1 MSLSLPEGC
10 DFYIARRSIPAD
22 YEMPS
27 LEVAIGF
34 YEMGYMIS
42 GDRTT
47 ITPAMTYTQHAGFL
61 GTLSPFIYHRTIPA
75 SSAPY
80 ESILV
85 KFTPSFVKPFTDLF
99 GIQALDKIFSHP
111 TNRFRPDDQNKIFH
125 LLMNMLEEYQ
135 EDSPYKDFNIQCMLF
150 QILTTVLQKRLPD
163 DSTIIHEAPL
173 TPPIIEAV
181 YYMEKHYAQ
190 KLNINMVAKISGFS
204 PAYFSRIFQSQL
216 GKSYSDYLCDI
227 RLKHVKELLLT
238 TDKSIAEIALE
249 TGYSYPGN
257 LTEQFK
263 RKTGITP
270 VHYRKNR

>member
-1 MSLSLPEGC
+1 MPLPLPKGC
-10 DFYIARRSIPAD
+10 DFYIVRRSMPAD

-27 LEVAIGF
+27 LEVTADF
-34 YEMGYMIS
+34 YEMGYLLS

-47 ITPAMTYTQHAGFL
+47 ITPAMTYTQHPGFL
-61 GTLSPFIYHRTIPA
+61 GTLSPFTYHRTIPA
-75 SSAPY
+75 SCAPY

-85 KFTPSFVKPFTDLF
+85 KFTSAFAKPFTDLF
-99 GIQALDKIFSHP
+99 GIQALDRVYSQP
-111 TNRFRPDDQNKIFH
+111 TNRFSPDDQNKILY

-135 EDSPYKDFNIQCMLF
+135 GDSPYKDFNIQCMLF
-150 QILTTVLQKRLPD
+150 QIFTAVLQKRLPD
-163 DSTIIHEAPL
+163 NSMIIHEAPL

-190 KLNINMVAKISGFS
+190 KLNIHMIAKVSGFS

-216 GKSYSDYLCDI
+216 GKSYSEYLCDI

-249 TGYSYPGN
+249 TGYAYPGN

-270 VHYRKNR
+270 IRYRKNR